1 MAERIVATGRRDECC
16 LRRNA
21 GCSILLLVAARWT
34 ASAGSCEPAASGG
47 ARKNSIQYAANAS
60 SNFPPVST
68 GSRYEYRYKVGVPVQ
83 GRSTGKR

>member
-1 MAERIVATGRRDECC
+1 MLPEAKCRMLNFAFGCCSLDRFGRK
-16 LRRNA
+16 L
-21 GCSILLLVAARWT
+21 
-34 ASAGSCEPAASGG
+34 EPAASGG